1 MFDFIL
7 HEQRN
12 NECLL
17 NVMTKTLVP
26 AVKFKSVSIACLK
39 YHVKIVISEIRS
51 EMLCME
57 TQRLTSEL
65 FTLFVPGR
73 YSASKNIFGSDGK
86 HSQIRVS
93 NGSSCL
99 AIKMGSKT
107 DNS

>member
-73 YSASKNIFGSDGK
+73 YSARKTYFV
-86 HSQIRVS
+86 Q
-93 NGSSCL
+93 
-99 AIKMGSKT
+99 MGNTVKQEFQMAVHVWPLK
-107 DNS
+107 